1 MNQKSLQD
9 SSPTNQE
16 NNADYLFSL
25 KHINPKQTSK
35 LDVELTLTHG
45 PDHELGYPRLGP
57 VKSYLLY
64 TFYPCKPE
72 FVLLLVT

>member
-9 SSPTNQE
+9 SSPSNQE

-35 LDVELTLTHG
+35 LDVELSLTDG
-45 PDHELGYPRLGP
+45 PDNELGYPRLGP
-57 VKSYLLY
+57 VKSYLFN
-64 TFYPCKPE
+64 TFYAYKPE
-72 FVLLLVT
+72 YVYLLLT